1 MPNEKLDDLMSVIS
15 EVFAPLD
22 VSLDSTFEDLE
33 VSSILL
39 LRLMVSIN
47 HRCDVELDIVDMFSV
62 DNIGDLVKL
71 VEERMPQK

>member
-33 VSSILL
+33 ANSVLL
-39 LRLMVSIN
+39 LRLMVSI
-47 HRCDVELDIVDMFSV
+47 HRRCDVELDVVDMFSV
-62 DNIGDLVKL
+62 DSIGDLVKL

>member
-1 MPNEKLDDLMSVIS
+1 MPNEKLDDLISVIS

-33 VSSILL
+33 ANSVLL
-39 LRLMVSIN
+39 LRLMVSI
-47 HRCDVELDIVDMFSV
+47 HRRCDVELDVVDMFSV
-62 DNIGDLVKL
+62 DGIGDLVKL

>member
-1 MPNEKLDDLMSVIS
+1 MPNEKPDDLMSVIS

-33 VSSILL
+33 ATSVLL

-47 HRCDVELDIVDMFSV
+47 RRCDVELDVVDMFSV
-62 DNIGDLVKL
+62 DDVGDLVKL